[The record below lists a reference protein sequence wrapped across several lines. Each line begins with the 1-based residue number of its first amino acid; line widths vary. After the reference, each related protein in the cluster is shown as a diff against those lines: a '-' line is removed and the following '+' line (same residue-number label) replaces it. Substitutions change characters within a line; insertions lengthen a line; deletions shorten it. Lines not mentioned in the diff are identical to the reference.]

1 MLLQQEITCDDWR
14 VLRGLAF
21 ICQKNRDFRIPIHV
35 VEERNTLSASAEKI
49 GCPFLVILCHLS
61 VRFFGEIPLL
71 DHNSMK
77 SRKPLVVGPAA
88 HQITQVDDERV
99 GDEGHIM
106 PYRRIKVFGNLES
119 GSISSE
125 DSDCAVVSVC

>member
-1 MLLQQEITCDDWR
+1 MLLQQEITCGDLR

-21 ICQKNRDFRIPIHV
+21 ICQQYRYFRIPIHV

-49 GCPFLVILCHLS
+49 GCPFLVVLCHLS

-77 SRKPLVVGPAA
+77 SGKPLVVGPAA
-88 HQITQVDDERV
+88 HQVSQVNDKRIGYER
-99 GDEGHIM
+99 HIM
-106 PYRRIKVFGNLES
+106 PHRRIKVFGNLES
-119 GSISSE
+119 GSVRSE

>member
-1 MLLQQEITCDDWR
+1 
-14 VLRGLAF
+14 
-21 ICQKNRDFRIPIHV
+21 
-35 VEERNTLSASAEKI
+35 
-49 GCPFLVILCHLS
+49 
-61 VRFFGEIPLL
+61 
-71 DHNSMK
+71 MK